1 MKRAIFCLLP
11 ALALALALAALAREE
26 EAVNAELQKLYDEY
40 LELEALLEE

>member
-1 MKRAIFCLLP
+1 M
-11 ALALALALAALAREE
+11 ALAALARE